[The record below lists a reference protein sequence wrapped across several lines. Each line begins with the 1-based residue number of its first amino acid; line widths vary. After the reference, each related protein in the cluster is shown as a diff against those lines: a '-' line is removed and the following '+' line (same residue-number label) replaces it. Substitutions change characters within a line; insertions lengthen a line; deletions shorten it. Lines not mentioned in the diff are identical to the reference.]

1 VLVKL
6 KLKTYPHW
14 ASLTVLAIGVLLRFI
29 YLGADPYYYD
39 WVGYITDE
47 GRWVQHARSFSL
59 FGSLLFDH
67 NIYLHFYLAP
77 FYQLLT
83 YLVFETAGVSLLTS
97 RVLSAFCGSALLVL
111 VWARLRRIVN
121 PQALLLGVTLI
132 SLQPDLLALSRI
144 AVPEMAAMFFQAL
157 IYFVIVMKGRSVWR
171 FALAGFL
178 MFLAVGVKATTVL
191 VLPIFSAVILLMPRD
206 SGEPAAWRGLMLFWS
221 GFLLPIALFIAISI
235 FVLPEQSADLRLHI
249 AAFFKYSLRTFM
261 AFSGLYGVTS
271 FVFEDAFSTTFN
283 LWALAVWLAAL
294 AWAANEGHG
303 LDFDLRRYFVT
314 SFVWSIL
321 YAALMLSLEY
331 FPTRYKV
338 HSLVPMTL
346 CLIVGISIV
355 QRAGLQSIVRF
366 FGKLDNGH
374 AALWLPVLCLPTA
387 IFFSPLA
394 DSAVATF
401 SMNPERLTSK
411 LVCVLFVFTATA
423 YVASRYRRSED
434 AIGFLLCFPLLGG
447 AGWAILSA
455 ATNGYSFWPSAGSPL
470 HFVWY
475 GVGIL
480 TLSAVAISL
489 KLPLVYL
496 NLAAR
501 TRLVTGSA
509 LLSIVIA
516 LPSIAPAYIDPHYSM
531 ADTSHDLGKLL
542 SSKSMI
548 SALRTEGLFNDNHLR
563 YSSYTRWPQGKPEAV
578 VIAFTDVK
586 RVLILQKDYDLVK
599 SYKLLAPREE
609 YWVGPDA
616 LSTDGEGVAVSVYVK
631 KGAAIK

>member
-1 VLVKL
+1 MKL
-6 KLKTYPHW
+6 RLKTYPHW

-29 YLGADPYYYD
+29 YLDADPYYYE

-77 FYQLLT
+77 FYQLIT
-83 YLVFETAGVSLLTS
+83 YLVFETAGVSLFTS

-111 VWARLRRIVN
+111 VWARLRRIVS
-121 PQALLLGVTLI
+121 PQAVLLGVTLI
-132 SLQPDLLALSRI
+132 GLQPDLLALSRI

-157 IYFVIVMKGRSVWR
+157 IYFVIVMKGRSVRR

-178 MFLAVGVKATTVL
+178 MFMAVGIKATTAL
-191 VLPIFSAVILLMPRD
+191 VLPIFSAVILLMPRHSD
-206 SGEPAAWRGLMLFWS
+206 RPATWRGLMLFWG

-249 AAFFKYSLRTFM
+249 AAFFKYSLRTFI
-261 AFSGLYGVTS
+261 AFSGLYGVTK
-271 FVFEDAFSTTFN
+271 FAFEDVFAATFN

-294 AWAANEGHG
+294 AWVANEGNR
-303 LDFDLRRYFVT
+303 LDFDLSRYFVT

-321 YAALMLSLEY
+321 YTALMLSLEY

-338 HSLVPMTL
+338 HSLIPMTL

-355 QRAGLQSIVRF
+355 QRSGLQPIIKF
-366 FGKLDNGH
+366 FGRLDDIH

-394 DSAVATF
+394 DSAVAIF
-401 SMNPERLTSK
+401 SMNPERLSSK
-411 LVCVLFVFTATA
+411 IACLLFVFAGTV
-423 YVASRYRRSED
+423 YVATRYRRNED

-447 AGWAILSA
+447 AGWAMLSA
-455 ATNGYSFWPSAGSPL
+455 STNGYSFWPSAGSPF

-475 GVGIL
+475 GVGIFA
-480 TLSAVAISL
+480 LSVAAIIL
-489 KLPLVYL
+489 GQPLVRL

-501 TRLVTGSA
+501 TRLVTAGA
-509 LLSIVIA
+509 LLAMLIA
-516 LPSIAPAYIDPHYSM
+516 LPSVAPGYIDPHYSM
-531 ADTSHDLGKLL
+531 ADTSRDLGKLL
-542 SSKSMI
+542 SSRSRI

-563 YSSYTRWPQGKPEAV
+563 YSSYTRWAQGKPEALV
-578 VIAFTDVK
+578 LAFTDVK
-586 RVLILQKDYDLVK
+586 RVLILQKDYELVK
-599 SYKLLAPREE
+599 SYKLLAPRED
-609 YWVGPDA
+609 YQFRPDS
-616 LSTDGEGVAVSVYVK
+616 LPNDGEGVVVSVYVK
-631 KGAAIK
+631 KDAAIE